1 MRPIG
6 LELATSFTTHFY
18 WGWRC
23 NLTQG
28 PLAFPPVSYATL
40 CCDLIVKLCCQ
51 SERGAPKY
59 MGSIHRRH
67 PRKKNGT
74 IINL

>member
-40 CCDLIVKLCCQ
+40 CCDLNSKIVLPIREGCTQVHGK
-51 SERGAPKY
+51 
-59 MGSIHRRH
+59 H
-67 PRKKNGT
+67 T
-74 IINL
+74 